1 METKKTNTAANQPT
15 TPANESPSA
24 TDKKPGKITGVA
36 LLASLIL
43 LLMIIFLFTLTMS
56 GKWIKLSG
64 IMETCPISVG
74 FCMNKAGAGFFRI
87 FAYVVPVLWILALIF
102 AFIKRNISIVLT
114 VIGTIGYILLGIF
127 ATTSVNKLF
136 PGNLS
141 CSLNFAFF
149 LTIALAII
157 AIVCLAKKPKNK

>member
-1 METKKTNTAANQPT
+1 METNKTNTTANQPT
-15 TPANESPSA
+15 TPANVTPSA
-24 TDKKPGKITGVA
+24 TDKKPGKITGGA

-43 LLMIIFLFTLTMS
+43 VLMIIFLFTLTMS

-64 IMETCPISVG
+64 IIETCPISVG

-141 CSLNFAFF
+141 CSLNFVFF

-157 AIVCLAKKPKNK
+157 AIVCLAKKPKN